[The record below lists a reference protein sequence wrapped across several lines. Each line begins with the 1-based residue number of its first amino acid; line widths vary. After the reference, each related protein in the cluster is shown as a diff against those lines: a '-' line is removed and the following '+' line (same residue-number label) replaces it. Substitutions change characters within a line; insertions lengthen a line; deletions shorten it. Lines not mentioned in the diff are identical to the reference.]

1 MQSLDHHTSL
11 MRRLS
16 QQPATALLWET
27 EAMGAGGCERET
39 GPLFPY
45 TVPSP
50 PPPHSLSLFLTF

>member
-27 EAMGAGGCERET
+27 EAMGAGDCERET

-45 TVPSP
+45 LSHPLP
-50 PPPHSLSLFLTF
+50 PPPIPSHCF